1 MVNRL
6 TNYIEEKKTG
16 LKNVLVV
23 IVELSIYSRLV
34 INIIFVKLRLHHS
47 PPPVN
52 EGLSPS
58 VSTMRYRVASGIM
71 EGNQTISTIK
81 LEPAPFF

>member
-23 IVELSIYSRLV
+23 IVEFSLYSRLV

-47 PPPVN
+47 PPVN